1 MFSQRMRESQAI
13 FDQKTGMQLNR
24 IKLAEWGI
32 HLLAVTVLVLVAY
45 DSYERS
51 IYEGFLQTGRRI
63 GFFIVTNADIIFW
76 HVLIYSLFVLAWF
89 LFYYGI
95 YQRYEHSIKKKVLG
109 GLVGWFGFSLI
120 HGLLVYLVYR
130 LVKPFPL
137 ADSHILLFEIEY
149 EFGETVLIMYFM
161 MAVVAFLAH
170 TTVTHLRR
178 YKELEETDRMHAEL
192 SLIRSQLRPHF
203 FFNTLNNLYSM
214 ALQTQNEDL
223 ANGIQDLTG
232 MMRYSLKQSTEKLV
246 PLSDEWEYIE
256 HYVDL
261 QKLRIE
267 QSNVKINLRCT
278 GELAAVRIA
287 PMILINFVENAFKHG
302 ISYEKN
308 SFVDILLEVKAGQIV
323 LSVKNSNHPS
333 IQEKGLSG
341 IGTDQTKRLLSVH
354 YQDTYDLDIT
364 SNQEWYRVVLT
375 LPAR

>member
-1 MFSQRMRESQAI
+1 MRESQAI
-13 FDQKTGMQLNR
+13 FNQKTGMHVNR

-32 HLLAVTVLVLVAY
+32 HLLAVTVLVLVAN

-51 IYEGFLQTGRRI
+51 LYEGFLQTGRRI
-63 GFFIVTNADIIFW
+63 GFFIVTNADIVFW
-76 HVLIYSLFVLAWF
+76 HVLIYSMFILAWF

-95 YQRYEHSIKKKVLG
+95 YQLYEHSIKRKILG
-109 GLVGWFGFSLI
+109 GVAGWIGFSLI
-120 HGLLVYLVYR
+120 HGVLVYFVYR
-130 LVKPFPL
+130 LVKLFTI
-137 ADSHILLFEIEY
+137 ADSHILRFDIEF

-161 MAVVAFLAH
+161 MGVVAFLAH
-170 TTVTHLRR
+170 TTMYHLRR
-178 YKELEETDRMHAEL
+178 YKELEETDRMQSEL

-267 QSNVKINLRCT
+267 QSNVEINLSCT
-278 GELAAVRIA
+278 DDMAAARIA

-302 ISYEKN
+302 ISYEKK
-308 SFVDILLEVKAGQIV
+308 SYVDILLEVKNGQIV
-323 LSVKNSNHPS
+323 LTVKNSNHPS
-333 IQEKGLSG
+333 HQEKGLSG
-341 IGTDQTKRLLSVH
+341 IGTDQTKRLLSLH

-364 SNQEWYRVVLT
+364 SYQDWYRVVLT